1 MTKSK
6 KELFCPNCHGVEFVE
21 EAECAAVNRDFR
33 VPEDP
38 EEPITYGHE
47 YSQGDIERLTYAC
60 RKCGLMFQSQDE
72 EEFRQELKMYD
83 DLLNGEPVWFVR
95 DGAVYEGTCKKFNE
109 YLDIW
114 VQPSEAIGG
123 FWEPN
128 PHALCKT
135 KELAEKVL
143 KDSLEYRA
151 QELQEKIKEEKSRWK
166 DLEKQLNELEEKL
179 NKEVCK

>member
-1 MTKSK
+1 MGKSK
-6 KELFCPNCHGVEFVE
+6 KKLFCPNCHGVEFVE
-21 EAECAAVNRDFR
+21 KAECAAVNRDFR

-38 EEPITYGHE
+38 EAPITYGHE
-47 YSQGDIERLTYAC
+47 YSHGYSGGLTYAC
-60 RKCGLMFQSQDE
+60 RQCGLMFQSEDE

-83 DLLNGEPVWFVR
+83 DLLNGEPVWFVQ
-95 DGAVYEGTCKKFNE
+95 DGEMYEGTCKQLNE
-109 YLDIW
+109 SLDIW
-114 VQPSEAIGG
+114 VQPSEDIGG

-143 KDSLEYRA
+143 KGSLEYRA

-166 DLEKQLNELEEKL
+166 ELEKQLNELEEKL
-179 NKEVCK
+179 NKED